1 MEALAAADALLSLS
15 GNRYQSHWQTMALEE
30 HRPLLPAEEAL
41 RDSHSDNMAIT
52 APALGEEVVADYQST
67 GLTLRAHPLALL
79 RHQYPFN
86 RCKRQVELESLGHRR
101 FVRVAGLVTCR
112 QRPGTASGVVFLTL
126 EDETGNINV
135 IVWPAIQE
143 RCRQSLMTAQM
154 LLVKGTVECRE
165 GVVHV
170 IAGTL
175 EDCSDHL
182 NRLTVKSR
190 NFH

>member
-1 MEALAAADALLSLS
+1 M
-15 GNRYQSHWQTMALEE
+15 
-30 HRPLLPAEEAL
+30 
-41 RDSHSDNMAIT
+41 
-52 APALGEEVVADYQST
+52 
-67 GLTLRAHPLALL
+67 
-79 RHQYPFN
+79 
-86 RCKRQVELESLGHRR
+86 
-101 FVRVAGLVTCR
+101 RVAGLVTCR

-135 IVWPAIQE
+135 IVWPAVQE

-182 NRLTVKSR
+182 QMLTVKSR
-190 NFH
+190 DFH